1 MFQISSKSGEI
12 GDANNPETVQ
22 IKVPKGVLSI
32 KFCSDSSNNK
42 KGFYASIKSTKG

>member
-12 GDANNPETVQ
+12 GDANHPETFQ
-22 IKVPKGVLSI
+22 IKVPKGVLGI
-32 KFCSDSSNNK
+32 KFYSDSSNNK